1 MDTVTQLFAQFGV
14 TWSKFGAQVIL
25 FLTVYL
31 ILKKFAFAPIIA
43 IFETRRRTIEEG
55 QANAEKIKKQLA
67 ESELRCQE
75 ILKKA
80 NSDAQRIIEEA
91 RNSSESMTQK
101 HLQQAIKDAE
111 NIIIKANES
120 ASLDRARMVAE
131 VKTEML
137 HLVVDTASRVVGK
150 ILTTADQERLASETS
165 NQLAA

>member
-25 FLTVYL
+25 FLLVYL

-43 IFETRRRTIEEG
+43 TFEARRRTIEEG

-75 ILKKA
+75 ILRKA

-91 RNSSESMTQK
+91 RNSSESITQK
-101 HLQQAIKDAE
+101 QLQQAIKDAE

-120 ASLDRARMVAE
+120 VSLDRVRMIAE

-137 HLVVDTASRVVGK
+137 HLVIDTTSKVVGK
-150 ILTTADQERLASETS
+150 VLTPADQERLASETS

>member
-25 FLTVYL
+25 FLLVYL

-43 IFETRRRTIEEG
+43 TFEARRRTIEEG

-75 ILKKA
+75 ILRKA

-91 RNSSESMTQK
+91 RNSSESITQK
-101 HLQQAIKDAE
+101 QLQQAIKDAE
-111 NIIIKANES
+111 NIIIKANEGV
-120 ASLDRARMVAE
+120 SLDRARMIAE

-137 HLVVDTASRVVGK
+137 HLVIDTTSKIVGK
-150 ILTTADQERLASETS
+150 VLTPADQERLASETS

>member
-25 FLTVYL
+25 FLLVYL

-43 IFETRRRTIEEG
+43 TFEARRRTIEEG

-75 ILKKA
+75 ILRKA
-80 NSDAQRIIEEA
+80 NADAQRIIEEA
-91 RNSSESMTQK
+91 RSSSESITQK
-101 HLQQAIKDAE
+101 QLQQAIKDAE

-120 ASLDRARMVAE
+120 VSLDRARMIAE

-137 HLVVDTASRVVGK
+137 HLVIDTTSKVVGK
-150 ILTTADQERLASETS
+150 VLTPADQERLASETS

>member
-25 FLTVYL
+25 FLLVYL

-43 IFETRRRTIEEG
+43 TFEARRRTIEEG

-75 ILKKA
+75 ILRKA

-91 RNSSESMTQK
+91 RNSSESITQK
-101 HLQQAIKDAE
+101 QLQQAIKDAE
-111 NIIIKANES
+111 NIIIKANEGV
-120 ASLDRARMVAE
+120 SLDRARMIAE

-137 HLVVDTASRVVGK
+137 HLVIDT
-150 ILTTADQERLASETS
+150 T
-165 NQLAA
+165 

>member
-25 FLTVYL
+25 FLIVYL

-43 IFETRRRTIEEG
+43 IFEARRRTIEEG

-75 ILKKA
+75 ILRKA
-80 NSDAQRIIEEA
+80 NADAQRIIEEA
-91 RNSSESMTQK
+91 RNSSESITQK

-120 ASLDRARMVAE
+120 VALDRSRMVAE
-131 VKTEML
+131 VKTEMI
-137 HLVVDTASRVVGK
+137 HLVVDTTTKVIGK
-150 ILTTADQERLASETS
+150 VLTAADQERLASETS

>member
-25 FLTVYL
+25 FLIVYL

-43 IFETRRRTIEEG
+43 TFEARRRTIEEG
-55 QANAEKIKKQLA
+55 QSNAEKIKKQLA

-75 ILKKA
+75 ILRKA

-91 RNSSESMTQK
+91 RNSSESITQK
-101 HLQQAIKDAE
+101 QLQQAIKDAE

-120 ASLDRARMVAE
+120 VALDRARMVAE
-131 VKTEML
+131 VKAEML
-137 HLVVDTASRVVGK
+137 HLVVDTTSKVVGK
-150 ILTTADQERLASETS
+150 ILTSADQERLASETS

>member
-25 FLTVYL
+25 FLLVYL
-31 ILKKFAFAPIIA
+31 ILKKFAFTPIIA
-43 IFETRRRTIEEG
+43 TFEARRRTIEEG
-55 QANAEKIKKQLA
+55 QANAEKIKRQLA

-75 ILKKA
+75 ILRKA
-80 NSDAQRIIEEA
+80 NADAQRIIEEA
-91 RNSSESMTQK
+91 RNSSESITQK
-101 HLQQAIKDAE
+101 QLQQAIKDAE

-120 ASLDRARMVAE
+120 VSLDRARMIAE

-137 HLVVDTASRVVGK
+137 HLVIDTTSKVVGK
-150 ILTTADQERLASETS
+150 VLTPADQERLASETS